1 MQVRFLT
8 TGIRGQ
14 SLEQDLNRGDVHHR
28 FANFAQ
34 VLIILAQAS
43 IAGVPSQRSLHD
55 PPPRLDDES
64 LWIRVLPHNLPID
77 LEEIT
82 DESDK
87 VPTIRVIRPYL
98 Q

>member
-1 MQVRFLT
+1 M
-8 TGIRGQ
+8 
-14 SLEQDLNRGDVHHR
+14 
-28 FANFAQ
+28 
-34 VLIILAQAS
+34 LIILAQAS

-64 LWIRVLPHNLPID
+64 LLSRILPHNLQID

-87 VPTIRVIRPYL
+87 VPTIRGIRPDL
-98 Q
+98 QERAEALQCSQEQPGAAFLI